1 MQAAGSHASTKPSRT
16 IGLAQSFVSSVK
28 YPHSCGS
35 FGFHSLPPFPRPYT
49 TTYPLYRVT
58 YLVGLAGFGNYLVAF
73 GCTYGLNTVHFHSV
87 GLSVSFAAVSIRY
100 TYRLAP
106 WLLYLLSDLNKCFCL
121 LTGIARCTS
130 LGVLW
135 EVAESNRLLIE
146 ALQGIIAALVGC
158 HSTYFGDGPSIPFI
172 LMLPVCANYSGFYLP
187 NMSILISY
195 FPLSF

>member
-1 MQAAGSHASTKPSRT
+1 MGCPFHPVKLIIPLVGSPFTGYVFNRRRGRTRTCDLSLRALWLMLYQLSYTADHVLYMLNDHYCKLLEATPARNPAALL
-16 IGLAQSFVSSVK
+16 GLHQSFVSSVK

-35 FGFHSLPPFPRPYT
+35 FGFHSLPPLPRPYT
-49 TTYPLYRVT
+49 TPYPLGRVT

-73 GCTYGLNTVHFHSV
+73 GCTYGFRYRLFHSV

-130 LGVLW
+130 LGV
-135 EVAESNRLLIE
+135 R
-146 ALQGIIAALVGC
+146 GR
-158 HSTYFGDGPSIPFI
+158 
-172 LMLPVCANYSGFYLP
+172 
-187 NMSILISY
+187 
-195 FPLSF
+195 